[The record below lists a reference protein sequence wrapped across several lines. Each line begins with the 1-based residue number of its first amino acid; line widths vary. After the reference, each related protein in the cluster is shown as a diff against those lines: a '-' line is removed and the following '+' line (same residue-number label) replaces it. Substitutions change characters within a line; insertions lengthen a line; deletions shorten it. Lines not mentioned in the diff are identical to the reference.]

1 MLQIG
6 TIQIAVVSD
15 GVAHVDAGGV
25 FGLVPRSLYHT
36 VQDTDADN
44 LVPLALNC
52 LLVRA
57 ADKTVVID
65 TGYGTKLTPKQA
77 QNLGLT
83 RPEGGLLEA
92 LSRLGVKPEAV
103 DIVINTHLHGDH
115 CGGNTFLLSD
125 DSGVRATFPNAEYV
139 TQRRE
144 YDDAM
149 RPNERT
155 RATYLPPNYQ
165 PLVESGQMR
174 LLEGDAE
181 IVPGIHGVVAPGHT
195 PGHMIIR
202 FESQGQHALF
212 MADLAT
218 YAAHFERLGW
228 MTAYDVEPL
237 VTLETKRYWQTWL
250 REHDALLIFEH
261 DPRVVAGRLVIDGDK
276 RRIESIQVSVA

>member
-15 GVAHVDAGGV
+15 GIAHVDAGGV
-25 FGLVPRSLYHT
+25 FGLVPRSLYRA
-36 VQDTDADN
+36 VQETDANN

-52 LLVRA
+52 LLVRT

-65 TGYGTKLTPKQA
+65 TGYGTKLTPKQV

-83 RPEGGLLEA
+83 RPEGGLLDA
-92 LSRLGVKPEAV
+92 LARLGVKPEAV
-103 DIVINTHLHGDH
+103 DMVINTHLHGDH
-115 CGGNTFLLSD
+115 CGGNTSLLPD
-125 DSGVRATFPNAEYV
+125 ESGVRATFPNAEYV

-155 RATYLPPNYQ
+155 RATYLPSNYQ

-202 FESQGQHALF
+202 FDSQGQHAL
-212 MADLAT
+212 
-218 YAAHFERLGW
+218 
-228 MTAYDVEPL
+228 
-237 VTLETKRYWQTWL
+237 
-250 REHDALLIFEH
+250 
-261 DPRVVAGRLVIDGDK
+261 
-276 RRIESIQVSVA
+276 